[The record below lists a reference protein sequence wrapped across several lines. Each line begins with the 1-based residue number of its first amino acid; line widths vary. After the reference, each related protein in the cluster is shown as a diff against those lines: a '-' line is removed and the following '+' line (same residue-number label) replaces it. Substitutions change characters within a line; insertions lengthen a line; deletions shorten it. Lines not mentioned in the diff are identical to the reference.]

1 MHFPSTY
8 FVRFFIYCTLDIVLE
23 NYENNL
29 LKKTVRMLS
38 MFAVIYYFLIVDRV
52 LQANFTHWPLEQTR
66 EDGKRWRIGCTQ
78 LSIPSKLKIEYEEC
92 LGSCADFSF
101 LYCSLLELQWWD
113 LNSKCR
119 ECELHLSVFISECFV
134 LETLVCT
141 WHVYSECFYF
151 WMFSLSVLWSLE

>member
-52 LQANFTHWPLEQTR
+52 LQANFTH
-66 EDGKRWRIGCTQ
+66 
-78 LSIPSKLKIEYEEC
+78 
-92 LGSCADFSF
+92 
-101 LYCSLLELQWWD
+101 
-113 LNSKCR
+113 
-119 ECELHLSVFISECFV
+119 
-134 LETLVCT
+134 
-141 WHVYSECFYF
+141 
-151 WMFSLSVLWSLE
+151 

>member
-38 MFAVIYYFLIVDRV
+38 MFAVIYYSLIIDGI
-52 LQANFTHWPLEQTR
+52 LQANFTHWLLEQMR

-119 ECELHLSVFISECFV
+119 ECELHWSVFIFECFV
-134 LETLVCT
+134 LETLVFTFCT
-141 WHVYSECFYF
+141 VI
-151 WMFSLSVLWSLE
+151 MGIRT

>member
-8 FVRFFIYCTLDIVLE
+8 FVIFLFIYCTLDIVLE
-23 NYENNL
+23 
-29 LKKTVRMLS
+29 TMRMLS
-38 MFAVIYYFLIVDRV
+38 MFAVIYYSLIIDGI
-52 LQANFTHWPLEQTR
+52 LQANFTHWLLEQMR

-119 ECELHLSVFISECFV
+119 ECELHWSVFIFECFV

-141 WHVYSECFYF
+141 WHVYVFTFCTVI
-151 WMFSLSVLWSLE
+151 MGIRT